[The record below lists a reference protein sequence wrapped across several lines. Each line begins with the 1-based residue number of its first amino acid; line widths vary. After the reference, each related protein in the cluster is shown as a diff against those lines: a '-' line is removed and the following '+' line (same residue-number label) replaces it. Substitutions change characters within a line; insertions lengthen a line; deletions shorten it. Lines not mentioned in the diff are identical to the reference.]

1 MALIFS
7 PVTQDV
13 IEGPFLPRPG
23 CAFLMLHSGTRRSRL
38 DRDLETHV
46 DDALAA
52 LGLKGLRATD
62 VPGTGDYLD
71 KILGLI
77 WGCGLGVAIFSEATP
92 APTLANIFFE
102 VGLCLTFGRPVVF
115 AKTEEAR
122 APSDFVRSE
131 WVAMQ
136 EDGDAFRDSLRASF
150 TTILDS
156 ASYYRQIA
164 EVAMDADEIDYE
176 LAFERYAQAVLIAN
190 DPADVAQIRSIYEA
204 LRGARGDD
212 TRMNMSRRRLMAAV
226 GHFLS
231 GVEAARREA

>member
-13 IEGPFLPRPG
+13 IEGPFQPRPG
-23 CAFLMLHSGTRRSRL
+23 CAFLMLHSGAGRSSL
-38 DRDLETHV
+38 DRALENHV
-46 DDALAA
+46 DDALRANA
-52 LGLKGLRATD
+52 LTGLRATD

-71 KILGLI
+71 KILNLI
-77 WGCGLGVAIFSEATP
+77 RGCGLEVAIFSEATP

-136 EDGDAFRDSLRASF
+136 QDGDAFRDSLRGSF
-150 TTILDS
+150 QTIVES
-156 ASYYRQIA
+156 AAYYRQIA

-176 LAFERYAQAVLIAN
+176 LAFERYAQAVLIGQ
-190 DPADVAQIRSIYEA
+190 DRADVVRIRAIYEA
-204 LRGARGDD
+204 LRGTRGEDA
-212 TRMNMSRRRLMAAV
+212 RMNISRRLLMTSV
-226 GHFLS
+226 GHFLR
-231 GVEAARREA
+231 GVEAAIPAV

>member
-1 MALIFS
+1 MALVFS

-13 IEGPFLPRPG
+13 IEGPFPPRPG
-23 CAFLMLHSGTRRSRL
+23 CAFLMLHSGAGRSRL
-38 DRDLETHV
+38 DQDLEQHV
-46 DDALAA
+46 DEALRS
-52 LGLKGLRATD
+52 LGLTGLRATD

-71 KILGLI
+71 KILNLI
-77 WGCGLGVAIFSEATP
+77 RGCGIGVAIFSEATP

-136 EDGDAFRDSLRASF
+136 QDGAAFRDSLR
-150 TTILDS
+150 S
-156 ASYYRQIA
+156 AFQAIVESVAYYRQIA
-164 EVAMDADEIDYE
+164 EVAMDADEVDYE
-176 LAFERYAQAVLIAN
+176 LAFERYAQAVLIGRN
-190 DPADVAQIRSIYEA
+190 PEDVVQIRAIYEA

-212 TRMNMSRRRLMAAV
+212 RMNMSRRRLMTSV
-226 GHFLS
+226 GHFLR
-231 GVEAARREA
+231 GVESAMSTA